1 MSSNGGSGSSFRA
14 FNRGRTV
21 NASVNMAI
29 EDATSIESK
38 TLIHGE
44 SPGEATERST
54 DSLISRTHGHLPP
67 LRRLAYGV
75 GHVFNDMCAS
85 MWFTYLILFYHKVIM
100 LNNAFAGLL
109 LLIGQVTD
117 AVATPIIGYLCD
129 KIHFRYGRRKTWHL
143 VGTIMVASSLFFF
156 WHCLPCDHNK
166 DLDFGWK
173 VAYFVPFIMIFQV
186 GWACTQISHL
196 ALIPE
201 LTEDE
206 NERVGL
212 NAIRW
217 VGSLVTRPHDYGV
230 DWW

>member
-1 MSSNGGSGSSFRA
+1 MSSNGSSGSSFRA
-14 FNRGRTV
+14 FDRGRKINV
-21 NASVNMAI
+21 SVNMAI
-29 EDATSIESK
+29 EDATSIRESG
-38 TLIHGE
+38 TLVHGE
-44 SPGEATERST
+44 SRGEVSDGSA
-54 DSLISRTHGHLPP
+54 DPLISRTHDHLPP

-117 AVATPIIGYLCD
+117 ALATPIIGYLCD
-129 KIHFRYGRRKTWHL
+129 HIHFRYGRRKTWHL
-143 VGTIMVASSLFFF
+143 VGTIMVAISLFFF
-156 WHCLPCDHNK
+156 WHCLPCDVHHS
-166 DLDFGWK
+166 LEYGWK

-186 GWACTQISHL
+186 GWASTQISHL

-217 VGSLVTRPHDYGV
+217 VGLHYCSSHN
-230 DWW
+230 